1 MTFSNLGNN
10 MQIRID
16 YLKKDNLCK
25 KAIEEYDDHASLHEW
40 LVHHSDLYNSVTIK
54 PEGLPLITSFHL
66 GDDIFENIQ
75 QFVKLYS
82 LVNSK
87 FE

>member
-1 MTFSNLGNN
+1 
-10 MQIRID
+10 MQTKID
-16 YLKKDNLCK
+16 YLIKDNLCK
-25 KAIEEYDDHASLHEW
+25 KAIEEYNVDLSLHDW
-40 LVHHSDLYNSVTIK
+40 LTHHSELYNSVTIK
-54 PEGLPLITSFHL
+54 PEGLPPITSSH
-66 GDDIFENIQ
+66 FEGETFESFQ

>member
-1 MTFSNLGNN
+1 MTE
-10 MQIRID
+10 RID
-16 YLKKDNLCK
+16 YLIKDNLCK

-40 LVHHSDLYNSVTIK
+40 LVHHSELYNSVTIK
-54 PEGLPLITSFHL
+54 PEGLPPITSFHL
-66 GDDIFENIQ
+66 GDEAFENIK
-75 QFVKLYS
+75 QFVELYS